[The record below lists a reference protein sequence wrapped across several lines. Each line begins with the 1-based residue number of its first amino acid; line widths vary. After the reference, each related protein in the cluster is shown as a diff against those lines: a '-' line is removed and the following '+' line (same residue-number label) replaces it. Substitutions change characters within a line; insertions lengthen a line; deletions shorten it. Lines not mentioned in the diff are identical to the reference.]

1 MMTQIDQASP
11 SLCAAVAQEIRGVRV
26 LIEQLA
32 EALVSDERFAIDYID
47 QLQTFDLVIQHADES
62 ADLLD
67 RVAQG
72 HSIDDAIA
80 RIRLTV
86 VQDRLRAALNAG

>member
-1 MMTQIDQASP
+1 MITQIDQLSA
-11 SLCAAVAQEIRGVRV
+11 SLCAAVAQEIRGVRT

-32 EALVSDERFAIDYID
+32 ETLVSDERFATDYLH
-47 QLQTFDLVIQHADES
+47 QLQAFDLAIQQADES

-72 HSIDDAIA
+72 QSIQDAIGGV
-80 RIRLTV
+80 RLGV
-86 VQDRLRAALNAG
+86 VQDRLRAVIG